1 VKQRSLFRNALFTAF
16 LLLSLVLGG
25 CQAINPYDVQPVDVY
40 TTLKV
45 SSPNCDYGGEFRSI
59 EALDRYTVKF
69 TLCYP
74 DAALPSKLAFPTF
87 SIQDAEYLYEKGG
100 DSAALS
106 LETNGTGP
114 YMVEEWVP
122 GTSLKLTANPNYW
135 GVPPRSETLTL
146 RWNPSSV
153 YRRSE
158 LLFDRADG
166 IDRPDLNS
174 AIFKGNPNY
183 ITYTRPALS
192 IAFLG
197 INRDVPPYND
207 SRVRLG
213 MAMLIDRQRVVA
225 NSFPAGAEAAE
236 QFLPRSLTPGHSDVL
251 RWHDYNIKEGT
262 DLLNA
267 AGFNYDQE
275 LFLYYTD
282 TSTSYLPSPILVAQE
297 IQAQLADAG
306 LKITTV
312 RMEEREFNA
321 AVEAGELGLFLTGL
335 SAEYPDATNF
345 YDPNFSASSQRYGT
359 PYGDISA
366 ALLNAKATS
375 DAKSRQYYYD
385 IVNQKLKEYILII
398 PLAHANDSAVF
409 QADVTNVI
417 ISPLNENFDQM
428 STPDDQLTFML
439 ESEPT
444 FLWPADETSNDTMRV
459 ARLLYTPLVTYA
471 YGSAELAPGLAE
483 YWESNAA
490 LTEWTFSL
498 RYGVTF
504 SNGAEL
510 DANDVVAT
518 LGAQWNAKDPNHV
531 GRTGSFIYFKRFF
544 GEFINVGK

>member
-1 VKQRSLFRNALFTAF
+1 MIKRSQFRYIMFTAF
-16 LLLSLVLGG
+16 LVLSLVLGG

-40 TTLKV
+40 TAQKV
-45 SSPNCDYGGEFRSI
+45 SAPNCDYGGEFRSI
-59 EALDRYTVKF
+59 EAVDRYTVKI

-74 DAALPSKLAFPTF
+74 DAALPSKLAFPAF
-87 SIQDAEYLYEKGG
+87 SIQDSAYLSDKGG

-114 YMVEEWVP
+114 YIVEEWIP
-122 GTSLKLTANPNYW
+122 GEMLKLTANADYW
-135 GVPPRSETLTL
+135 GVPPRSETLIL
-146 RWNPSSV
+146 RWNASSV

-158 LLFDRADG
+158 LLFDRTDG

-192 IAFLG
+192 ISFLG

-207 SRVRLG
+207 SRVRMGL
-213 MAMLIDRQRVVA
+213 AMLIDRQSLVT
-225 NSFPAGAEAAE
+225 NSFPTGAEAAE
-236 QFLPRSLTPGHSDVL
+236 QFVPRSLKPGRSDVL
-251 RWHDYNIKEGT
+251 RWHDFNVKEGT

-267 AGFNYDQE
+267 AAFNYDQE

-282 TSTSYLPSPILVAQE
+282 ISTSYLPSPILVAQE

-306 LKITTV
+306 IRLTPV
-312 RMEEREFNA
+312 RMDDREFNA
-321 AVEAGELGLFLTGL
+321 AVDAGELGLFLTGL
-335 SAEYPDATNF
+335 SAEYPDPSNF
-345 YDPNFSASSQRYGT
+345 YDPNFSAASRRYGT

-366 ALLNAKATS
+366 ALLNANATS
-375 DAKSRQYYYD
+375 DIKSRQYFYD
-385 IVNQKLKEYILII
+385 IVNQKLKEYVLII
-398 PLAHANDSAVF
+398 PLAHANDSTVF

-417 ISPLNENFDQM
+417 ISPLNENFEQM
-428 STPDDQLTFML
+428 STPDNHLTFML
-439 ESEPT
+439 ETEPT

-459 ARLLYTPLVTYA
+459 ARLLYTPLVNYA
-471 YGSAELAPGLAE
+471 YGTAELAPGLAE
-483 YWESNAA
+483 YWESNDT

-518 LGAQWNAKDPNHV
+518 LSAQWNAKDPNHV
-531 GRTGSFIYFKRFF
+531 GRTGSFVYFKRFF
-544 GEFINVGK
+544 GQFINSGK